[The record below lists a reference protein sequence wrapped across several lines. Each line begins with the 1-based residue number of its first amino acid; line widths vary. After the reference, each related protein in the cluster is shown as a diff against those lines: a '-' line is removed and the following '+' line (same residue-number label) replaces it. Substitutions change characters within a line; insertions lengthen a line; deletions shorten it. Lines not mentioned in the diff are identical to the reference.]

1 VRDRGHARALIFVAK
16 PSVCNGFVATLR
28 TLAQPLPFIEAVT
41 LKTGAQSMVK
51 RLLIA
56 GAMLLGGIETLS
68 VLTLI
73 CRS

>member
-1 VRDRGHARALIFVAK
+1 
-16 PSVCNGFVATLR
+16 
-28 TLAQPLPFIEAVT
+28 
-41 LKTGAQSMVK
+41 MVK

>member
-1 VRDRGHARALIFVAK
+1 MAGITVAHYSGGLVPDLGVNPMVRRLI
-16 PSVCNGFVATLR
+16 
-28 TLAQPLPFIEAVT
+28 
-41 LKTGAQSMVK
+41 
-51 RLLIA
+51 IA